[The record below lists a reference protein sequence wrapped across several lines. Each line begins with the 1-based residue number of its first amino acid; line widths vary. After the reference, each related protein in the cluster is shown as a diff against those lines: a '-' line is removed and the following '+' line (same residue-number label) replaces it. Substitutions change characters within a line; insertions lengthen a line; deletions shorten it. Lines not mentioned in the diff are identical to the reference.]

1 MIMAV
6 LSGWASRLSQ
16 RVRLPPRREVL
27 AVDGKRKSLRLGSS
41 GYHGRGA
48 TKTPCRRERFRAGR
62 CLLQRSEAMP
72 NTMPAAVR
80 SPGHD
85 FNDRND
91 MRNDMKNWFKEN
103 RGFFVFLACFGF
115 FRTAIADWNPIP
127 SGSMRPNLLEGD
139 VVLVDRLAYDF
150 KLPLTDIAVA
160 HIGEPRRGEIVT
172 FSSPRDG
179 TRLIK
184 RIVALPGDVVQMR
197 DDALFVNGK
206 VADYSEPE
214 VLTEPSEFGGRVRA
228 VRLTETIG
236 TDKRRVQLLEGVPAR
251 RTFGPLT
258 VPADSYL
265 MLGDNRDNSAD
276 SRYIGFVP
284 RRLLIGQALRIL
296 VSADIKGNWAPRLDR
311 FGQRLQ

>member
-1 MIMAV
+1 
-6 LSGWASRLSQ
+6 
-16 RVRLPPRREVL
+16 
-27 AVDGKRKSLRLGSS
+27 
-41 GYHGRGA
+41 
-48 TKTPCRRERFRAGR
+48 
-62 CLLQRSEAMP
+62 
-72 NTMPAAVR
+72 
-80 SPGHD
+80 
-85 FNDRND
+85 
-91 MRNDMKNWFKEN
+91 MKNWFKEN
-103 RGFFVFLACFGF
+103 RGFLVFLVCFGF

-150 KLPLTDIAVA
+150 KLPLTDIVVT
-160 HIGEPRRGEIVT
+160 HIADPKRGDIVT
-172 FSSPRDG
+172 FSSPKDG

-206 VADYSEPE
+206 AADYSEPE
-214 VLTEPSEFGGRVRA
+214 MLAEPSELGGLVRA
-228 VRLTETIG
+228 LRQTETIG
-236 TDKRRVQLLEGVPAR
+236 ADQRRVQWLEGVPAM

-284 RRLLIGQALRIL
+284 RNLLIGRALCIL

-311 FGQRLQ
+311 FGQRLL